1 MTQIPTNWKR
11 LMVFKIKQN
20 QPKMNQK
27 QKNELNHKTLV
38 AMRNRAALSLEDV
51 ASLVDH
57 NQTEVRS
64 SLNQLCRD
72 GFVLYNLTTG
82 NYERAT
88 RTRK

>member
-11 LMVFKIKQN
+11 LMVSRIKQN

-27 QKNELNHKTLV
+27 QKTKLNHKTLV
-38 AMRNRAALSLEDV
+38 ALRNRAALSLEDV

-57 NQTEVRS
+57 DQKEVRS

-72 GFVLYNLTTG
+72 GFVLYNLVTG
-82 NYERAT
+82 KYERVT